1 MSVCSI
7 STCWRSE
14 ELIDAHALVEAMK
27 TSGLDTIEL
36 EFRVGAPV
44 FDAIEKNRESWGIR
58 VSSLHAVCP
67 SVPGRGKGAER
78 YLISDIDEEKR
89 KVGVA
94 DVIETIRHSA
104 AIGAGAVVLHCGA
117 IQEDFEAHRIM
128 MHFCNEGML
137 NSPEADAAREALFIK
152 RVATARKPFE
162 QTLKSLDAINQ
173 AAVKAGVKVALENR
187 YYFREIPFFEE
198 FGIIFNMFDGGNLHY
213 WHDTGHAHTLQ
224 TLFGIPHRKMLETFG
239 NRLIGIHLHDVTGG
253 YTDHNEPGCGDVDWD
268 MVKGFLKPHT
278 IRVMEINR
286 RVPLERAVE
295 GVDFLRKKG
304 IFD

>member
-1 MSVCSI
+1 M
-7 STCWRSE
+7 T
-14 ELIDAHALVEAMK
+14 DARALVDAMK
-27 TSGLDTIEL
+27 KSGLDTFEL
-36 EFRVGAPV
+36 EFRVNATV
-44 FDAIEKNRESWGIR
+44 FDAIEKKREAWGIR
-58 VSSLHAVCP
+58 ISSLHAVCP
-67 SVPGRGKGAER
+67 AAPGRGKGAER
-78 YLISDIDEEKR
+78 YLISDTDEEKR
-89 KVGVA
+89 KIGVN
-94 DVIETIRHSA
+94 DVIETISRCS

-117 IQEDFEAHRIM
+117 IPEDFEAHRIM
-128 MHFCNEGML
+128 MRFCDEGML
-137 NSPEADAAREALFIK
+137 NSAEAQAAREALFIR
-152 RVATARKPFE
+152 RVAAARKPFE

-198 FGIIFNMFDGGNLHY
+198 FGIIFNMFDGGNLYY

-224 TLFGIPHRKMLETFG
+224 TLFGVPHRKLLETFG

-253 YTDHNEPGCGDVDWD
+253 YTDHNEPGCGDVDWN
-268 MVKGFLKPHT
+268 MVKGFLKPET

-286 RVPLERAVE
+286 RVPLMRAVE